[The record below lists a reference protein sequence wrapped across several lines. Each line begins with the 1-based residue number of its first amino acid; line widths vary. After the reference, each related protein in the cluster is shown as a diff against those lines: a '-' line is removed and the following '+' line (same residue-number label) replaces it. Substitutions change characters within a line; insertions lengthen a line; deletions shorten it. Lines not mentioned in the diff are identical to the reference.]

1 MTTAGDG
8 AGGAGV
14 GGAAVVVEAYVLVQ
28 TEVGRADQVAA
39 ALADLDGVIAA
50 DAVTGPYDVVVHVGA
65 RPVDDLG
72 ALVLGQIAV
81 VPGIVRTVTCT
92 VMRE

>member
-1 MTTAGDG
+1 M
-8 AGGAGV
+8 
-14 GGAAVVVEAYVLVQ
+14 LVQ
-28 TEVGRADQVAA
+28 TEVGRAEHVAEQ
-39 ALADLDGVIAA
+39 LSGVEGVLAA

-72 ALVLGQIAV
+72 ALVLGQLAV
-81 VPGIVRTVTCT
+81 VPGVVRTVTCT